1 MPAKFTFF
9 LPFALLL
16 GGAAHAQ
23 TTPTISRPSATLTVA
38 ENAGSVAVTL
48 AIANP
53 SATTASTVQVAL
65 QAFGTATAGTDF
77 TYASTQTVT
86 FPAGATGSQ
95 TLTIPILDDAAAE
108 ETEYFV
114 LRLLNPTNATV
125 ASTANDVLVYIRDN
139 DTPAPVRAGN
149 LALNLV
155 QSYQTATPFSGTTQI
170 NSAEIS
176 AFDAGTKRLYV
187 ANSVGGKLEI
197 LNLTNPAAITAV
209 ASVSTSSYGG
219 LNSVAVRNGL
229 VACAIEGTNPQASG
243 SVVFF
248 DQSGAFLKQVAV
260 GAMPD
265 MVTFS
270 PDGRYV
276 ITANE
281 GEPNAAYTTD
291 PEGSVSVIDLQGGI
305 AGLTQANVT
314 TATFTSFN
322 SQAAALRAQGI
333 RIYGGPAAAP
343 STVAQDLEPEYVA
356 VSPNSQTAYITLQE
370 NNALAVLDL
379 TTRQITGLRPLGYS
393 DHSQPG
399 RSLDASDQTTDILMA
414 NWPIKGMRL
423 PDAIGHFEVNN
434 TGYLITAN
442 EGDARDYSG
451 FSEQVRLGT
460 SSTSAPYVLDPT
472 VFPNANLLKNN
483 NVLGRLNVTTKL
495 GDTDGDGDF
504 DEIYAYGGRSFSIYN
519 ASTGAEV
526 YDSGNLLERV
536 TATDATYGAIFNASN
551 AFGEVPTRKNRSD
564 DKGPEPEGVTTGRIG
579 NNLYAFVSMERVGGV
594 MVFNI
599 NNPAAPVLEAYANSR
614 STTAGTGDLGPEGIV
629 FVSATDSPTG
639 QPLLLLSNEVS
650 STIAIYSLQATTQT
664 ATRAGQAAAP
674 LYVYPNPSQGA
685 VVRLSRPVSG
695 ALCDLTGRV
704 VRQLVAGNQLET
716 AGLAAGVYVLR
727 ADDGA
732 ATRLVVR

>member
-1 MPAKFTFF
+1 
-9 LPFALLL
+9 
-16 GGAAHAQ
+16 
-23 TTPTISRPSATLTVA
+23 VA
-38 ENAGSVAVTL
+38 ENAGSVGITL
-48 AIANP
+48 AITNP

-65 QAFGTATAGTDF
+65 QAFGTATVGSDF

-95 TLTIPILDDAAAE
+95 TVTIPILDDATAE

-114 LRLLNPTNATV
+114 VRLLNPTNATV
-125 ASTANDVLVYIRDN
+125 SGTANDILVYIRDN

-149 LALNLV
+149 LALSLV
-155 QSYQTATPFSGTTQI
+155 QSYQTAPPFSGTTQV

-209 ASVSTSSYGG
+209 ASVATSSYGG

-229 VACAIEGTNPQASG
+229 VACAIEGTNPQANG

-248 DQSGAFLKQVAV
+248 DQSGTFLKQVTV

-314 TATFTSFN
+314 TATFTAFN

-333 RIYGGPAAAP
+333 RIYGGLAATP

-356 VSPNSQTAYITLQE
+356 VSANSQTAYITLQE
-370 NNALAVLDL
+370 NNAIAVLDL
-379 TTRQITGLRPLGYS
+379 TTKQITGLRPLGYS
-393 DHSQPG
+393 DHSQAG
-399 RSLDASDQTTDILMA
+399 RSLDASDRTTDVLLA

-423 PDAIGHFEVNN
+423 PDAVNHFEIGG

-460 SSTSAPYVLDPT
+460 TSSNAPYVLDPT
-472 VFPNANLLKNN
+472 AFPNASLLKNEA
-483 NVLGRLNVTTKL
+483 VLGRLNVTNKL

-536 TATDATYGAIFNASN
+536 TAADATYGAIFNASN
-551 AFGEVPTRKNRSD
+551 AFNETPTRKNRSD

-579 NNLYAFVSMERVGGV
+579 QNLYAFVSMERVGGV
-594 MVFNI
+594 MVLNI
-599 NNPAAPVLEAYANSR
+599 NNPAAPVLEAYANNR

-629 FVSATDSPTG
+629 FISATDSPTG

-650 STIAIYSLQATTQT
+650 STIAVYSIQPTTQT
-664 ATRAGQAAAP
+664 AARAGQAATP
-674 LYVYPNPSQGA
+674 LLAYPNPSQGA
-685 VVRLSRPVSG
+685 AVRLSRPVSG

-704 VRQLVAGNQLET
+704 VRQLVAASQLET
-716 AGLAAGVYVLR
+716 TGLAAGVYVLR

-732 ATRLVVR
+732 ATKLVVR

>member
-1 MPAKFTFF
+1 MRVTATFC
-9 LPFALLL
+9 LPFTLLL
-16 GGAAHAQ
+16 GFAGLAAQAQ
-23 TTPTISRPSATLTVA
+23 TISRPSATLTVA
-38 ENAGSVAVTL
+38 ENAGSVSIPL
-48 AIANP
+48 SIASPN
-53 SATTASTVQVAL
+53 ATASTVQVAL
-65 QAFGTATAGTDF
+65 QAFGTATAGSDF

-86 FPAGATGSQ
+86 FPANATGTQ
-95 TLTIPILDDAAAE
+95 TVTIPILDDATAE

-114 LRLLNPTNATV
+114 VRLLNPTNATV
-125 ASTANDVLVYIRDN
+125 ASTANDILVYIRDN

-149 LALNLV
+149 LALSLV

-209 ASVSTSSYGG
+209 ASVNISSYGG

-248 DQSGAFLKQVAV
+248 DQSGTFLKQVAV

-265 MVTFS
+265 MLTFS

-314 TATFTSFN
+314 TATFTAFN
-322 SQAAALRAQGI
+322 GQATALRAQGI
-333 RIYGGPAAAP
+333 RIYGGLAASP

-356 VSPNSQTAYITLQE
+356 VSANSQTAYITLQE

-379 TTRQITGLRPLGYS
+379 TTKQITNLRPLGYA

-399 RSLDASDQTTDILMA
+399 RSLDASDRTTDVLLA
-414 NWPIKGMRL
+414 SWPIKGMRQ
-423 PDAIGHFEVNN
+423 PDAINHFEVNN

-460 SSTSAPYVLDPT
+460 TSSSAPYLLDPT
-472 VFPNANLLKNN
+472 VFPNASLLKNEA
-483 NVLGRLNVTTKL
+483 VLGRLNVTNKL

-536 TATDATYGAIFNASN
+536 TAADATYGTIFNASN
-551 AFGEVPTRKNRSD
+551 AFGETPTRKNRSD

-579 NNLYAFVSMERVGGV
+579 QNLYAFVSLERVGGV

-599 NNPAAPVLEAYANSR
+599 NNPAVPVLEAYANSR
-614 STTAGTGDLGPEGIV
+614 STTASTGDLGPEGIV
-629 FVSATDSPTG
+629 FISAADSPTG

-650 STIAIYSLQATTQT
+650 STIAIYSLQATTPT

-674 LYVYPNPSQGA
+674 LLVYPNPSQGA
-685 VVRLSRPVSG
+685 AVRLSRPVSG

-704 VRQLVAGNQLET
+704 VRPLVAASQLET
-716 AGLAAGVYVLR
+716 TGLAAGVYVLR

-732 ATRLVVR
+732 ATKLVVR

>member
-1 MPAKFTFF
+1 MRFSFTPY
-9 LPFALLL
+9 LPFSLLL
-16 GGAAHAQ
+16 GLAGGAAHAQ
-23 TTPTISRPSATLTVA
+23 TTPSISRPSATITVA
-38 ENAGSVAVTL
+38 ENAGSVSIPL
-48 AIANP
+48 SIANP

-65 QAFGTATAGTDF
+65 QAFGTAAAGTDF
-77 TYASTQTVT
+77 TYSTTQTVT
-86 FPAGATGSQ
+86 FPAGATGTQ

-114 LRLLNPTNATV
+114 VRLLNPTNATV
-125 ASTANDVLVYIRDN
+125 SATANDILVYIRDN
-139 DTPAPVRAGN
+139 DTAAPTRGGN
-149 LALNLV
+149 LALNLL
-155 QSYQTATPFSGTTQI
+155 QSYQTATPFSGNTQI

-187 ANSVGGKLEI
+187 ANSVGGKLDI

-209 ASVSTSSYGG
+209 ASINISSYGG
-219 LNSVAVRNGL
+219 INSVYVRNGL
-229 VACAIEGTNPQASG
+229 VACAIENSSPQQNG

-248 DQSGAFLKQVAV
+248 DQNGVFLKQVTV

-265 MVTFS
+265 MITMS

-276 ITANE
+276 LTANE

-305 AGLTQANVT
+305 ANLTQTNVT
-314 TATFTSFN
+314 TATFSAFN

-333 RIYGGPAAAP
+333 RIYGGLAAAP
-343 STVAQDLEPEYVA
+343 STVAQDLEPEYIA
-356 VSPNSQTAYITLQE
+356 VSANSQTAYITLQE
-370 NNALAVLDL
+370 NNAVAVLDL
-379 TTRQITGLRPLGYS
+379 ATKQITAVRPLGYS

-399 RSLDASDQTTDILMA
+399 RSLDASDQSGAVLMA

-423 PDAIGHFEVNN
+423 PDAIASFEVGG

-451 FSEQVRLGT
+451 FSEQVRLG
-460 SSTSAPYVLDPT
+460 AAGYVLDAT
-472 VFPNANLLKNN
+472 AFPYANLLKNN
-483 NVLGRLNVTTKL
+483 NVLGRLNVTNKL

-519 ASTGAEV
+519 ATTGTEV
-526 YDSGNLLERV
+526 YDSGNMLEHV
-536 TATDATYGAIFNASN
+536 TATDATYGGIFNASN
-551 AFGEVPTRKNRSD
+551 SFGETPTLKNRSD

-579 NNLYAFVSMERVGGV
+579 SNLYAFVSMERVGGV

-599 NNPAAPVLEAYANSR
+599 NNPAAPALEAYINNR
-614 STTAGTGDLGPEGIV
+614 TTAGAGDLGPEGLV
-629 FVSATDSPTG
+629 FISAADSPTG
-639 QPLLLLSNEVS
+639 QPLLVLSNEVS
-650 STIAIYSLQATTQT
+650 STIAVYSIQPTTPT

-674 LYVYPNPSQGA
+674 LLLYPNPSQGA
-685 VVRLSRPVSG
+685 AVRLSRPVSG
-695 ALCDLTGRV
+695 ALLDLTGRA
-704 VRQLVAGNQLET
+704 VRKLATATDQLDTN
-716 AGLAAGVYVLR
+716 GLAAGVYVLR

-732 ATRLVVR
+732 ISKLLVR